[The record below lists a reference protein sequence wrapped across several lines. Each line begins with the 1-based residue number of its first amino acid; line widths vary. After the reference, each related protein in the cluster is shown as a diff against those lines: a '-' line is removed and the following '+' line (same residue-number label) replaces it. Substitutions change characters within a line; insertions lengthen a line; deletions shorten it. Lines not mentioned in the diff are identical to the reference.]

1 MKYYYDLHIHTCL
14 SPCGEN
20 EMTPCSIAM
29 YADMVGLDII
39 AISDHNSSGNV
50 ESVVRTAKNNGSN
63 LLVVPGLELTTAE
76 DIHILLLFPS
86 TQAANAA
93 SEEVRTRQMKV
104 KNKPHIFGDQL
115 YMDENDEELGTE
127 EKLLIVATS
136 ISSEE
141 ASSFAKKFGGVAI
154 PAHIDKQSNSMLA
167 ILGAVDD
174 SSGFCTVEMTERAEQ
189 KLLDE
194 YKKRGYNIISDSDS
208 HMLGVMNE
216 KSDKNAIELDELTI
230 ECLIK
235 KLSQKNTT
243 N

>member
-1 MKYYYDLHIHTCL
+1 MKKYYDLHIHTCL

-20 EMTPCSIAM
+20 EMTPNSIVM

-50 ESVVRTAKNNGSN
+50 ESVVAAAKNNGSN
-63 LLVVPGLELTTAE
+63 LLVVPALELTTAE

-86 TQAANAA
+86 IQAANAA
-93 SEEVRTRQMKV
+93 SEEVRARQMKV
-104 KNKPHIFGDQL
+104 KNKPHIFGEQL
-115 YMDENDEELGTE
+115 YINESDEVTGTE
-127 EKLLIVATS
+127 EKLLIVATN

-141 ASSFAKKFGGVAI
+141 AATFAKKFGGVAI

-174 SSGFCTVEMTERAEQ
+174 SSGFCTVEMTERAKQ
-189 KLLDE
+189 QLIDE

-216 KSDKNAIELDELTI
+216 KDDKNAIELDEPTT

-235 KLSQKNTT
+235 KLSQKHFS
-243 N
+243 